1 VSIDQKKAEAEAK
14 QAEAQAK
21 QAEANLIKE
30 EKEIMFMD
38 MNSLARYSVNGLRR
52 WRRRLSLGVLQNKIS
67 LLSFEFL
74 SY

>member
-1 VSIDQKKAEAEAK
+1 MSIDQKKAEAEAK

-52 WRRRLSLGVLQNKIS
+52 WRRLSLGVLQNKIS